1 MSDDEHLSLHSFN
14 PNDSHTHE
22 DDIDQFYK
30 DLSLQFYGE
39 DKKKKISL
47 LMSGSTQVIAAGNF

>member
-47 LMSGSTQVIAAGNF
+47 LMSGST